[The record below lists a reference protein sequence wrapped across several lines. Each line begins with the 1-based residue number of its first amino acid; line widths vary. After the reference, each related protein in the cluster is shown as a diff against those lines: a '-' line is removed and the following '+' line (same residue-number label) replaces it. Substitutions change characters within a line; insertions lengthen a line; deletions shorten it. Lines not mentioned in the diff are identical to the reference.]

1 LAFPLFGLIL
11 PFMKKIAF
19 LAGTS
24 GLIGMQLLHR
34 LLQDSSY
41 DYLISVGRRKLALKH
56 NKLIQIE
63 GDFKKIETWDIESK
77 LREEDIGGIMFPIVD
92 AIFKKSCEI
101 HAFCSLGTTI
111 KAAGS
116 KEKFFEVDHDYVIGF
131 AKWTHALGASKFL
144 YVSAMGADSGS
155 SVFYNKVKG
164 QVEEDLKRIPF
175 DYIGLFQPSLLLG
188 NRKEF
193 RFGEEAAKILTKPLV
208 WLKIGK
214 SFRPINDN
222 QVAKAMI
229 DFANKSKSVKVETV
243 SSKTMQ
249 DF

>member
-1 LAFPLFGLIL
+1 
-11 PFMKKIAF
+11 MKKIAF

-24 GLIGMQLLHR
+24 GLIGMQLLHQ

-41 DYLISVGRRKLALKH
+41 NYLISVGRRKLALKH
-56 NKLIQIE
+56 HKLVQVE
-63 GDFKKIETWDIESK
+63 GDFSKIRSWDIESK
-77 LREEDIGGIMFPIVD
+77 LREEDLGGVFFPLVD
-92 AIFKKSCEI
+92 AINKKTCEM

-111 KAAGS
+111 KVAGS
-116 KEKFFEVDHDYVIGF
+116 KEKFHEIDHDYVVGF
-131 AKWTHALGASKFL
+131 AAWTHALGVNKFL
-144 YVSAMGADSGS
+144 YVSAMGANPQS

-164 QVEEDLKRIPF
+164 ETEEDLKVIPF
-175 DYIGLFQPSLLLG
+175 DYLGLFQPSLLVG

-193 RFGEEAAKILTKPLV
+193 RFGEEVAKILTKPLV
-208 WLKIGK
+208 WLKLGK

-229 DFANKSKSVKVETV
+229 HHANQTKPVKVEII
-243 SSKTMQ
+243 SSKKMQ

>member
-1 LAFPLFGLIL
+1 
-11 PFMKKIAF
+11 MKKIAF

-24 GLIGMQLLHR
+24 GLIGMQLLHQ

-56 NKLIQIE
+56 HKLVQVE
-63 GDFKKIETWDIESK
+63 GDFSKILSWDIESK
-77 LREEDIGGIMFPIVD
+77 LREEDLGGVFFPIVD
-92 AIFKKSCEI
+92 AINKKSCEM

-111 KAAGS
+111 KVAGS
-116 KEKFFEVDHDYVIGF
+116 KEKFFEIDHNYVIGF
-131 AKWTHALGASKFL
+131 AAWTHTLGVNKFL
-144 YVSAMGADSGS
+144 YVSAMGANPQS

-164 QVEEDLKRIPF
+164 ETEEDLKVIPF
-175 DYIGLFQPSLLLG
+175 DYLGLFQPSLLVG

-193 RFGEEAAKILTKPLV
+193 RFGEEVAKILTKPLV

-229 DFANKSKSVKVETV
+229 HHANQTKPKKVEV
-243 SSKTMQ
+243 ISSKIMQ